1 MEEQFVQLIS
11 SVGFPAAMCF
21 YFMTRTEKTL
31 DALRATVEQNT
42 IVTRE
47 LIVKLSKDGDAA

>member
-1 MEEQFVQLIS
+1 MEEQFLQAIS
-11 SVGFPAAMCF
+11 TVGFPAAMCF